1 MFLLLFIEVEVSFSL
16 KRTSLLVPPTPRR
29 AEVNVEMHKKPEG
42 VSYRLSDPAPRSP
55 LPSHHSGRP
64 GRHGRLCRLAGP
76 APDRSPLMMP
86 LPVLCVLVI
95 AIANLVV
102 VGAAAFGL
110 AWLVGLL

>member
-1 MFLLLFIEVEVSFSL
+1 
-16 KRTSLLVPPTPRR
+16 
-29 AEVNVEMHKKPEG
+29 MHKKPEG
-42 VSYRLSDPAPRSP
+42 VSYRLSDPAP
-55 LPSHHSGRP
+55 LYLLIILIAQGD
-64 GRHGRLCRLAGP
+64 HGRLCRLAGP

-95 AIANLVV
+95 VIANLVV